1 MATIEDLKRKADLI
15 AKAKRIGE
23 NTAERVGGAIQDAA
37 ELIGKVRDGKSA
49 YEIAK
54 EKGYQGSETEW
65 LASLKGQ
72 KGDRGELGFVARV
85 EHGTDDT
92 TFSLTSKSMHV
103 WGAVRQLTLSITPS
117 SDVGVQAEYT
127 FEFISPSDTPTT
139 LILPANV
146 KWYNGYK
153 PRIEKDMRYQA
164 SIVNDIIIMG
174 GVPV

>member
-37 ELIGKVRDGKSA
+37 ELIGKMRDGKSA

-72 KGDRGELGFVARV
+72 KGDTGDIGWVRRV
-85 EHGTDDT
+85 EHGTSDT
-92 TFSLTSKSMHV
+92 TFALKVKETHV
-103 WGAVRQLTLSITPS
+103 WGAVSALKLTLAPNPNA
-117 SDVGVQAEYT
+117 GVQSEYT
-127 FEFISPSDTPTT
+127 FEFTSPSDTPTA
-139 LILPANV
+139 LLLPENV
-146 KWYNGYK
+146 QWYNGKK
-153 PRIEKDMRYQA
+153 PKIRMNWRYQA
-164 SIVNDIIIMG
+164 SIDGNIIIMG
-174 GVPV
+174 GVKL